1 MVIKRLD
8 PLIVQKIAAGEVI
21 ESPVSVVKELLE
33 NAIDAGST
41 EIEIILYNGGKDL
54 IAVKDNG
61 NGMTKDDLVIAYQR
75 HATSKINNQDDL
87 YNIATLGFRGEAL
100 ASINSVSRMT
110 ISSKHKDDVLAN
122 TINVTEEK
130 LIDEI
135 TDTLSEGTIVIVK
148 DLFYNLPVRRN
159 FMKERNYELR
169 KIIDLVKAYAL
180 VNTKIHFKLINL
192 DNNNKFIQNFKQNQY
207 LSYDNLKYTKNDIL
221 IDSPRTKTIQEK
233 ISSVFGYNIAKELL
247 EIKNHQHENIF
258 VNGVISKPT
267 LYRQT
272 KSNIFVYVNKRYV
285 TNKIINLAIKDAY
298 SSILSDKYPFAL
310 IDITVPN
317 SFVDVNIHPSKLEL
331 KFVDDSL
338 VYSSVYGAIDS
349 TLKNNSLIPR
359 IIPKIE
365 SKIEDFTG
373 IKNMPISNQKSFSY
387 SEPKHNQT
395 KTRFIEQNTLSSLT
409 SSLEAIPKSYDV
421 ESTFY
426 QKQDD
431 IKIIGQFAN
440 AYIIAQKQDKLLLI
454 DQHVVEER
462 INYEKLKKDYD
473 SGSIKK
479 QQLLKPEQIPINVE
493 DSIIIKDNIEIFN
506 SYGIDIELLDNTTA
520 VLRSLPFVLKDQ
532 LDKSIVFDII
542 EQLKEGKKLSSI
554 DKFKENII
562 NQMACK
568 ASVKQ
573 GQNLT
578 MEYMQRI
585 LDYLF
590 KTENPYVCP
599 HGRPVIVEYSLDEL
613 NKMFKR

>member
-1 MVIKRLD
+1 MTIKKLD
-8 PLIVQKIAAGEVI
+8 LNVVQKIAAGEVI
-21 ESPVSVVKELLE
+21 ESPVSVVKELVE
-33 NAIDAGST
+33 NAIDAQST
-41 EIEIILYNGGKDL
+41 LIEIILFNGGKDM

-61 NGMTKDDLVIAYQR
+61 IGMKKEDLLLSYQR
-75 HATSKINNQDDL
+75 HATSKIIDSDDL

-110 ISSKHKDDVLAN
+110 ITSKHKDNMISN
-122 TINVTEEK
+122 TIFVSEEK
-130 LIDEI
+130 LLDES
-135 TDTLSEGTIVIVK
+135 TDTLAEGTIVIVK

-169 KIIDLVKAYAL
+169 KIIDLVKAYSL

-192 DNNNKFIQNFKQNQY
+192 DNNNKFIQTFKEKEF
-207 LSYDNLKYTKNDIL
+207 LKIDDIKYSTHDVL
-221 IDSPRTKTIQEK
+221 LDSPRTKTIQEK

-247 EIKNHQHENIF
+247 EIDNHQHENIF

-285 TNKIINLAIKDAY
+285 TNKIINLAIIDAY

-310 IDITVPN
+310 IDITVPK

-338 VYSSVYGAIDS
+338 VYSSVYGAIDA
-349 TLKNNSLIPR
+349 TLKNNSLIPS
-359 IIPKIE
+359 IVPKATSTIQ
-365 SKIEDFTG
+365 DFAE
-373 IKNMPISNQKSFSY
+373 IKKMPISNQKTFSY
-387 SEPKHNQT
+387 SQPKT
-395 KTRFIEQNTLSSLT
+395 IEQKTLSPSME
-409 SSLEAIPKSYDV
+409 SIPKSYGVD
-421 ESTFY
+421 STFY
-426 QKQDD
+426 QSPDNN
-431 IKIIGQFAN
+431 IRIIGQFAN
-440 AYIIAQKQDKLLLI
+440 AYIIVQKDDKLLLL

-462 INYEKLKKDYD
+462 INYEKLRDALA

-479 QQLLKPEQIPINVE
+479 QQLLKPLQLSINVE
-493 DSIIIKDNIEIFN
+493 DSILIKDNIQLFD

-520 VLRSLPFVLKDQ
+520 VIRSLPYVLKDQ
-532 LDKSIVFDII
+532 LDKDVVYDII
-542 EQLKEGKKLSSI
+542 EQLKENKALNSI
-554 DKFKENII
+554 DAFKDNII
-562 NQMACK
+562 KQMACK

-573 GQNLT
+573 GKNLT
-578 MEYMQRI
+578 MEYMQKMV
-585 LDYLF
+585 DTLF
-590 KTENPYVCP
+590 KSENPYVCP